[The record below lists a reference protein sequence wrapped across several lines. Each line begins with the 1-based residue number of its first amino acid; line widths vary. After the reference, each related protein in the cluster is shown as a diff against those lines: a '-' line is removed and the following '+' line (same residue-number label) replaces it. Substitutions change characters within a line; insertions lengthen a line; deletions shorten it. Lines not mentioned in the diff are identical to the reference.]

1 MNRHTDA
8 GDASVT
14 LLCATFK
21 VSRAAYYA
29 EAGRQRSEP
38 TDPEDGKLIA
48 LPKRPRHTSAE
59 VVLARI
65 REVLARETSAA
76 WGVRKVWATL
86 RREGLKVSRRRVWA
100 IMRANGLVLARD
112 REPGETPRGHVTV
125 PEPNRRIATDLT
137 TVWTRRDG
145 VVALVPTIDCGDRT
159 AVIEVTKDQHGPAV
173 LASVEAKLV
182 DASVRRPP
190 CPMASSC
197 APTTGRSTRAQI
209 ATHSASAGTSTTRTR
224 RWAGRPATPS
234 SSASSARSRRNSSG
248 SVTGRAPTSSAPPS
262 PPGCTTTTTTGHIRP
277 STGRLPWS
285 AEPSASLR
293 PSRAQHDPELACTN
307 APIPVRASVLTL
319 GGHYRAVGDGG

>member
-21 VSRAAYYA
+21 LSRAAYYA
-29 EAGRQRSEP
+29 EARRQRSEA
-38 TDPEDGKLIA
+38 TESEGGNVIA
-48 LPKRPRHTSAE
+48 LPRRPRHTSAE

-65 REVLARETSAA
+65 REVLARDTSAA

-100 IMRANGLVLARD
+100 IMRASGLVLARD

-182 DASVRRPP
+182 DAFGAPAAVPDGVELRTDHGPAVHGRRLRRTLQALEPP
-190 CPMASSC
+190 PY
-197 APTTGRSTRAQI
+197 
-209 ATHSASAGTSTTRTR
+209 
-224 RWAGRPATPS
+224 
-234 SSASSARSRRNSSG
+234 
-248 SVTGRAPTSSAPPS
+248 
-262 PPGCTTTTTTGHIRP
+262 
-277 STGRLPWS
+277 
-285 AEPSASLR
+285 
-293 PSRAQHDPELACTN
+293 
-307 APIPVRASVLTL
+307 VRA
-319 GGHYRAVGDGG
+319 GGPANRQRRRRALHPHAQGGTHLAP